1 MLLESIE
8 ILIVEDDMGDVEL
21 IKESLKMSKF
31 KMVLNHVSDGQ
42 ECMEYLT
49 KQGPFKQVKKPDVV
63 LLDLNLPKKD
73 GRQVLAEMKTDPG
86 LKKIPVV
93 ILTTSDNEV
102 DINKAYALGA
112 NCFVTKPV
120 DFGQIKKIVNEIA
133 EFWFTVVKLPAGK

>member
-8 ILIVEDDMGDVEL
+8 ILIVEDDLGDVEL

-31 KMVLNHVSDGQ
+31 KMVLSHVSDGQ
-42 ECMEYLT
+42 ECMEYLRR
-49 KQGPFKQVKKPDVV
+49 QGQYKAVTKPDVV

-73 GRQVLAEMKTDPG
+73 GRQVLAEMKTDPL

-93 ILTTSDNEV
+93 ILTTSDNQA
-102 DINKAYALGA
+102 DINKTYELGA

-120 DFGQIKKIVNEIA
+120 DFEQIKKIVNEIA

>member
-8 ILIVEDDMGDVEL
+8 ILVVEDDLGDVEL

-31 KMVLNHVSDGQ
+31 KVVLSHVFDGQ
-42 ECMEYLT
+42 ECMEYLR
-49 KQGPFKQVKKPDVV
+49 KQGKYKAVNKPDVI

-73 GRQVLAEMKTDPG
+73 GRQVLAEMKSDPT
-86 LKKIPVV
+86 LKTIPVV

-102 DINKAYALGA
+102 DIYKTYELGA

-120 DFGQIKKIVNEIA
+120 DFQQIKKIVNEIA
-133 EFWFTVVKLPAGK
+133 EFWFTVVRLPAGK

>member
-8 ILIVEDDMGDVEL
+8 ILVVEDDLGDVEL

-31 KMVLNHVSDGQ
+31 KVVISHVSDGH
-42 ECMEYLT
+42 ECMEYLM
-49 KQGPFKQVKKPDVV
+49 KQGPYKTVKKPDVV

-73 GRQVLAEMKTDPG
+73 GRQVLAEMKTDPL

-93 ILTTSDNEV
+93 ILTTSDNEG

-120 DFGQIKKIVNEIA
+120 DFEQIKKIVNEIA

>member
-8 ILIVEDDMGDVEL
+8 ILIVEDDLGDVEL

-31 KMVLNHVSDGQ
+31 KMLLNHVSDGQ
-42 ECMEYLT
+42 ECMDYLRR
-49 KQGPFKQVKKPDVV
+49 QGPYKQVNRPDVV

-73 GRQVLAEMKTDPG
+73 GRQVLAEMKTDQN

-93 ILTTSDNEV
+93 ILTTSDHEA

-120 DFGQIKKIVNEIA
+120 DFQQIKKIVNEIA
-133 EFWFTVVKLPAGK
+133 EFWFTVVKLPDAR